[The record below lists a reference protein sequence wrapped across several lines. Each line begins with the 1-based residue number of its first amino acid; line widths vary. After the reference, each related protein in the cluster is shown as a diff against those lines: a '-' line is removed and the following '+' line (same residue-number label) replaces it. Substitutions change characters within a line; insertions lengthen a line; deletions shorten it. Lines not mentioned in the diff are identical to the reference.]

1 MSTHHFSLVDI
12 SWRGR
17 KRITCKN
24 PNTGPDEVLP
34 MLAEVD
40 EHVDGAVQGGQE
52 VGGVGR
58 VL

>member
-1 MSTHHFSLVDI
+1 MSTHHFSLVYI

-17 KRITCKN
+17 KGIICQN
-24 PNTGPDEVLP
+24 PNTGPHEVLL

-58 VL
+58 IL